1 MGDAGTAWLDTNI
14 IIRYL
19 TGTPEHLARR
29 ATEIIDGDRD
39 LVVSEL
45 VLSEAAYVFSSVYRA
60 PRIVVVDA
68 LSEFLQRAN
77 IRLHF
82 LTKPEALTALDLC
95 RDSGRVSFADA
106 LLWAI
111 ARKAG
116 AGLILTFDERF
127 PSEGIELGK

>member
-82 LTKPEALTALDLC
+82 LTKPEALAALELC

-111 ARKAG
+111 ARKAD
-116 AGLILTFDERF
+116 AELILTFDERF